1 MIEFQNISKAY
12 ALGSGKKVLLDNV
25 SFFFGE
31 GVNIGI
37 LGVNGAGKSTT
48 LRMIAGSEAPDK
60 GRILRSGTFS
70 WPLGF
75 AAGFNGS
82 LSGEENLRFICR
94 IYAADIAQVTLSVAE
109 FSELGEALYEP
120 VSTYST
126 GMRARLAFALSMAIE
141 FDVYLVD
148 EIMGVG
154 DRLFQEKCRAA
165 FNEKSKKSSII
176 MVSHSMNTI
185 RDYSDVVLLL
195 SKGKVEIYDDVEEAI
210 TNYEQVVA

>member
-12 ALGSGKKVLLDNV
+12 PLGSGKKVLLNNV
-25 SFFFGE
+25 SFRFE
-31 GVNIGI
+31 QGVNIGI
-37 LGVNGAGKSTT
+37 LGINGAGKST
-48 LRMIAGSEAPDK
+48 LLKLIAGSEAPNK

-75 AAGFNGS
+75 SAGFQGS

-94 IYAADIAQVTLSVAE
+94 IYAANIRTVIKSVAE
-109 FSELGEALYEP
+109 FSELGAALYEP

-126 GMRARLAFALSMAIE
+126 GMRARLAFALSMAIH

-154 DRLFQEKCRAA
+154 DRLFQKKCRHA
-165 FNEKSKKSSII
+165 FMEKSKQSSII
-176 MVSHSMNTI
+176 MVSHSMGTI
-185 RDYSDVVLLL
+185 REYSDVVLLL
-195 SKGKVEIYDDVEEAI
+195 SNGTLRIYEDVEEAI
-210 TNYEQVVA
+210 ALYET

>member
-1 MIEFQNISKAY
+1 MIEFQNVSKAY

-37 LGVNGAGKSTT
+37 LGVNGAGKSTA
-48 LRMIAGSEAPDK
+48 LRMIAGSETPNK
-60 GRILRSGTFS
+60 GKIIRSGTFS

-94 IYAADIAQVTLSVAE
+94 IYAANISKVTESVAD

-154 DRLFQEKCRAA
+154 DRLFQEKCKLA
-165 FNEKSKKSSII
+165 FNEKSKESSII
-176 MVSHSMNTI
+176 MVSHSMDTI

-195 SKGKVEIYDDVEEAI
+195 SKGKVAIYDDVEEAI
-210 TNYEQVVA
+210 ANYEKIVV

>member
-1 MIEFQNISKAY
+1 MIEFKNVSKSY
-12 ALGSGKKVLLDNV
+12 ALGSGKKILLNDI
-25 SFFFGE
+25 SFRFQQ

-37 LGVNGAGKSTT
+37 LGVNGAGKSTA
-48 LRMIAGSEAPDK
+48 LKLIAGSEAPDK
-60 GRILRSGTFS
+60 GRIIRRGTFS

-75 AAGFNGS
+75 SAGFQGS

-94 IYAADIAQVTLSVAE
+94 IYAANIRSVIRFVAD
-109 FSELGEALYEP
+109 FSELGKALYEP

-154 DRLFQEKCRAA
+154 DRLFQQKCRDA
-165 FNEKSKKSSII
+165 FVEKSKRSSII
-176 MVSHSMNTI
+176 MVSHNMNTI
-185 RDYSDVVLLL
+185 REYSDVVLVL
-195 SKGKVEIYDDVEEAI
+195 SNGNVDIYDDIEKAI
-210 TNYEQVVA
+210 ASYEK

>member
-1 MIEFQNISKAY
+1 MIEFQNVTKSY
-12 ALGSGKKVLLDNV
+12 ALGAGRKVLLNDI
-25 SFFFGE
+25 SFHFDE
-31 GVNIGI
+31 GINIGI
-37 LGVNGAGKSTT
+37 LGVNGAGKSTA
-48 LRMIAGSEAPDK
+48 LRLIAGSEAPDSGK
-60 GRILRSGTFS
+60 ISRRGTFS

-75 AAGFNGS
+75 AGGFNGS

-94 IYAADIAQVTLSVAE
+94 IYDANIASVTQAVAD

-126 GMRARLAFALSMAIE
+126 GMRARLAFSLSMAIE

-154 DRLFQEKCRAA
+154 DRLFQEKCRTA
-165 FNEKSKKSSII
+165 FDQKSQESSII

-185 RDYSDVVLLL
+185 RDYSDIVLLL
-195 SKGKVEIYDDVEEAI
+195 SNGEVNIYDDVEEAI
-210 TNYEQVVA
+210 QTYEQTT